1 MMLSTF
7 AKRTA
12 KNSTSSINN
21 SFIKNRLYFTKTKPT
36 LFAHHAERGTSFEA
50 DDIVK
55 RLELNPTVEKMN
67 KVRAVPT
74 TSTRKARKHWKR
86 INNELKP
93 PMLKDFTDAKHTT
106 LSEQAAIKEAARC
119 LRCVDAPC
127 QHSCP
132 TSIDIKAFISAI
144 SNKNYYGAAK
154 QIMSD
159 NPLGLSC
166 GMVCPTSDLC
176 VGGCNAEATEG
187 GAINIGGLQHF
198 ATEAFMKMNV
208 EQIHDP
214 NLTSLPASKDMK
226 IAMVGCGPASI
237 SAATYLARMGYSNIT
252 VYEKEK
258 EFVGGLSS
266 SEIPGYRLPYSG
278 VHWEVQLLKD
288 LGVKVEMGK
297 ALGEDFTIQ
306 SLKDDGAASVLVAC
320 GLPQP
325 MREDV
330 FDGLEPKH
338 GFWTS
343 KDFLPKVAAG
353 SKSGMCASKCKLPKL
368 NGNVIVLGA
377 GDTAFDCAT
386 SALRCGAK
394 RVYVAFR
401 KGIHG
406 MRAVPE
412 EVELAMEEKC
422 DLMPFLQVNSVVT
435 NKDNGKIKLVEFC
448 RTEQQDDGSWHVD
461 KEQTCAIKA
470 DHVISAFGSV
480 LEDEKIHDALTGLE
494 INSWGLPET
503 DPTTQ
508 QSSDPSVFCAGDVAG
523 VAQTTVESA
532 NDGKVAALGMHKY
545 LEGLAG
551 NSVPEDFSMPGFFS
565 PIDEVDLSVEVCGLK
580 FPNPFGLASAPPTG
594 TSAIMRRAFENGWGF
609 LVTKTYGLD
618 KDIVTNVSPRI
629 VRGTTGGDWNFGP
642 NQASFLNIELISE
655 KTEQYWL
662 QSIRELKRDY
672 PDQILIASVM
682 AAYNEEDWCELIR
695 NAVEAGAD
703 AIEMNLSCPHG
714 MGEKGMGLAC
724 GQDPEM
730 VEQICRWAKK
740 VAPNTPVF
748 AKLTPN
754 VTEITYIAEAA
765 QRGGADGVT
774 ATNTVSG
781 LMGLEE
787 DGKAWPNV
795 GEEGKTTYGGFSG
808 NGIRPIALRAVS
820 AIAKAC
826 PGFPILATGGID
838 SAHSAMQFLQAGAHA
853 VQVCSAVQNQDSTVI
868 KDYITGMQAMLYME
882 ARNDPKYKGQS
893 PTLQPRHQKG
903 KAVQGAEEVDD
914 FKPFFGKYYE
924 EKIFAAADKRSQQE
938 YILDDQEIEEI
949 KSIRPVP
956 PLKQKVRTVN
966 ELISAGVH
974 RIGAW
979 HELSQAE
986 QVIAKIDPSM
996 CVNCGS
1002 CFSSC
1007 NDSGYQSITFDSDTH
1022 LPYIVEEDCTGCTLC
1037 LSVCPINDCIT
1048 MVPRDGPYIPDR
1060 AVPLG
1065 EAFDDKKWGKQ

>member
-1 MMLSTF
+1 MLSNV
-7 AKRTA
+7 AKRATVTNVA
-12 KNSTSSINN
+12 ASVNPVALNR
-21 SFIKNRLYFTKTKPT
+21 RLYFTATRPS
-36 LFAHHAERGTSFEA
+36 LFAHHAVQGTSFES
-50 DDIVK
+50 DEIVE
-55 RLELNPTVEKMN
+55 RMALNPTVEKMD

-74 TSTRKARKHWKR
+74 TSTKKARKHWKR
-86 INNELKP
+86 IHSDFRP

-132 TSIDIKAFISAI
+132 TSIDIKSFISAI

-198 ATEAFMKMNV
+198 ATEVFMKMNV
-208 EQIHDP
+208 EQIQDP
-214 NLTSLPASKDMK
+214 NLNVLPASKDMK

-237 SAATYLARMGYSNIT
+237 SAATFLARMGYSDIT
-252 VYEKEK
+252 IYEKEK

-278 VHWEVQLLKD
+278 VYWEVQLLKD

-297 ALGEDFTIQ
+297 ALGKDFTIQ
-306 SLKDDGAASVLVAC
+306 SLKDDGAASVLIAC

-325 MREDV
+325 MRESV

-368 NGNVIVLGA
+368 SGNVIVLGA

-422 DLMPFLQVNSVVT
+422 ELLPFLQVNNVVNDKNT
-435 NKDNGKIKLVEFC
+435 GKIKLVEFC
-448 RTEQQDDGSWHVD
+448 RTEQLDDGSWHVD
-461 KEQTCAIKA
+461 REQTCAVRA

-480 LEDEKIHDALTGLE
+480 LEDESIHNAMKGLT

-503 DPTTQ
+503 DPETQ

-532 NDGKVAALGMHKY
+532 NDGKVAALNMHKY
-545 LEGLAG
+545 LESLAG
-551 NSVPEDFSMPGFFS
+551 NTLPEDFTMPGFFS
-565 PIDEVDLSVEVCGLK
+565 PIDNVDLSVDVCGLK

-618 KDIVTNVSPRI
+618 QDIITNVSPRI
-629 VRGTTGGDWNFGP
+629 VRGTTGGDWNYGP

-662 QSIRELKRDY
+662 QSIRELKRDF

-682 AAYNEEDWCELIR
+682 AAYNEDDWCTLIR

-730 VEQICRWAKK
+730 VEQICKWAKS

-795 GEEGKTTYGGFSG
+795 GDEGKTTYGGFSG

-838 SAHSAMQFLQAGAHA
+838 SAHTALQFLQAGAHA

-868 KDYITGMQAMLYME
+868 KDYVTGLQALLYME
-882 ARNDPKYKGQS
+882 ARGDSDWKGQYHAR
-893 PTLQPRHQKG
+893 QPSHQKG
-903 KAVQGAEEVDD
+903 KGVDAGEDD
-914 FKPFFGKYYE
+914 FKPFFGQFYE
-924 EKIFAAADKRSQQE
+924 EKRHAKAEERAQQE
-938 YILDDQEIEEI
+938 YILDDEEIEQI
-949 KSIRPVP
+949 HNIRPVP
-956 PLKQKVRTVN
+956 PLKQNIRSVN
-966 ELISAGVH
+966 ELIGAGVS

-979 HELSQAE
+979 HELSQEE

-1007 NDSGYQSITFDSDTH
+1007 NDSGYQSITFDAETH
-1022 LPYIVEEDCTGCTLC
+1022 LPFIVEEDCTGCTLC
-1037 LSVCPINDCIT
+1037 LSVCPVDDCIT

-1065 EAFDDKKWGKQ
+1065 EDFDEKKWGKH